1 MDTVE
6 DEETKRAKRIL
17 VMVSLWV
24 CHSIRYF
31 RKDFSVVF
39 LYPITRLSSASMD
52 PILYQLL
59 PYMSQSNPD
68 VKPIVSGDFTN
79 DTKDLGLD
87 LSDSEG
93 EDGQMDMDSDENSM
107 GAVSGTADDSR

>member
-1 MDTVE
+1 MGVSQYQV
-6 DEETKRAKRIL
+6 RIYFRIEIS
-17 VMVSLWV
+17 VVSL
-24 CHSIRYF
+24 Y
-31 RKDFSVVF
+31 
-39 LYPITRLSSASMD
+39 LITRLSSTSVD

-87 LSDSEG
+87 LSDID
-93 EDGQMDMDSDENSM
+93 DGQMDLYRDESSAM
-107 GAVSGTADDSR
+107 SCTADDSRLFIYLSISLK

>member
-1 MDTVE
+1 MG
-6 DEETKRAKRIL
+6 
-17 VMVSLWV
+17 VSQYQV
-24 CHSIRYF
+24 RFYF
-31 RKDFSVVF
+31 REDFSVVF
-39 LYPITRLSSASMD
+39 LYPIIRLSSASMD

-87 LSDSEG
+87 LSDID
-93 EDGQMDMDSDENSM
+93 DGQMDLYRDESSAM
-107 GAVSGTADDSR
+107 SCTADDSRWDMYMFKYLSISLK